1 MRKYILVVLGTF
13 LLYFFAGFL
22 VNSLGINGLQI
33 QSEDTLPTMFLPVT
47 IIKEGTL
54 YLDNYYDML
63 IQRYPHPDDIGLT
76 PFYLKRAGNHYVSAF
91 PILTSLLSL
100 PVYFVG
106 LGILKM
112 AVTWESVILLSKI
125 SAGLIMAISS
135 GVLFYVLLNTFRV
148 DTKKSVIL
156 TIVYSFGTVNFAMLS
171 QSLWQHG
178 TVQLFLILGTNF
190 LSHFLRTAKYR
201 NIFLSTLF
209 FGMAVLA
216 RPTALLVL
224 GLVGIF
230 LLISHIKEKAKLVY
244 TFMWMLLGIIPVLL
258 FFVWYNQTYY
268 LSISNQ
274 GYSSQVFTQWLSPF
288 PEGFLGTWIS
298 PSKGILIYSPI
309 LIFSLLG
316 LWLARKDDNKRVYIL
331 FGLIILFHTLIMG
344 FWKHWYGGYSFGYR
358 MSSDILPFFVFA
370 MVPYVNSSPFFK
382 YYRLFIFLLCVSIMV
397 QLSGLVF
404 FDSIWH
410 AAYDKGFRDTRWLWS
425 LSDSEFMFNLRRI
438 LVKFAFLD
446 KACPKCL

>member
-1 MRKYILVVLGTF
+1 
-13 LLYFFAGFL
+13 
-22 VNSLGINGLQI
+22 
-33 QSEDTLPTMFLPVT
+33 
-47 IIKEGTL
+47 
-54 YLDNYYDML
+54 
-63 IQRYPHPDDIGLT
+63 
-76 PFYLKRAGNHYVSAF
+76 
-91 PILTSLLSL
+91 
-100 PVYFVG
+100 
-106 LGILKM
+106 
-112 AVTWESVILLSKI
+112 
-125 SAGLIMAISS
+125 
-135 GVLFYVLLNTFRV
+135 
-148 DTKKSVIL
+148 
-156 TIVYSFGTVNFAMLS
+156 
-171 QSLWQHG
+171 
-178 TVQLFLILGTNF
+178 
-190 LSHFLRTAKYR
+190 
-201 NIFLSTLF
+201 
-209 FGMAVLA
+209 
-216 RPTALLVL
+216 
-224 GLVGIF
+224 
-230 LLISHIKEKAKLVY
+230 
-244 TFMWMLLGIIPVLL
+244 MWMLLGIIPVLL